1 MNGLI
6 AWSLRN
12 RFLVIAGWLAL
23 AGLGVYAISVLPID
37 AFPDTTPIQVQIN
50 TVAPSL
56 VPEEVET
63 QITFPVELALSGLPG
78 LEQVRSISQ
87 FGLSQVTV
95 TFEDGMGIYFARQLI
110 GERLAGVELPKS
122 VNVRPE
128 MGPVSTGLGEVLQY
142 YLTGRSGNL
151 TREEQVEFLT
161 KVRTTQDWELRPIL
175 RPTPGTAEINPW
187 GGYKK
192 QYQVRIDPNRLIKHD
207 LSFDTVVDAIE
218 HNNINVGGGN
228 ITENGGM
235 LLVHGIGRT
244 NTIEQL
250 QNIVVATHDGVPIR
264 LSTLR

>member
-23 AGLGVYAISVLPID
+23 AGLGAYAISVLPID

-110 GERLAGVELPKS
+110 GERLAGVELYPAEPDEQTVDRELS
-122 VNVRPE
+122 VFP
-128 MGPVSTGLGEVLQY
+128 L
-142 YLTGRSGNL
+142 
-151 TREEQVEFLT
+151 
-161 KVRTTQDWELRPIL
+161 
-175 RPTPGTAEINPW
+175 
-187 GGYKK
+187 
-192 QYQVRIDPNRLIKHD
+192 
-207 LSFDTVVDAIE
+207 
-218 HNNINVGGGN
+218 
-228 ITENGGM
+228 
-235 LLVHGIGRT
+235 
-244 NTIEQL
+244 
-250 QNIVVATHDGVPIR
+250 
-264 LSTLR
+264 